1 MNASPGS
8 LNKTELQSAV
18 RQLSR
23 LVQVSVTLNSTLDPA
38 QLLRFIIQTAAELL
52 DCEAASILLYDEK
65 QHELFFTAAS
75 GTDPEKL
82 AQIPVPI
89 EGSIAGTIFSENRPL
104 VINDVDKDPRHYSQV
119 GAQIQFH
126 PRSLLG
132 VPMRIQDRVTGVL
145 EALNKRDGDFSDEDV
160 NILSII
166 ASQAAVAIHNARL
179 VQALQRAYDELSR
192 VDKLKTDFM
201 SIASHELRTPLG
213 VILGYAAFLKEEAQ
227 GELSG
232 HAERV
237 LNSAIRLRAL
247 VEDMT
252 NMNLLQMGTAKL
264 DLKLVSIQP
273 ILQTIFD
280 EVAPTA
286 EAKGQRL
293 TMQLP
298 PQSLIVRA
306 DAEKLGLVLTN
317 LLNNAVR
324 FTPEKGEI
332 HVTAKAKRGEVW
344 ISVKDSGAGIPHN
357 EMDNIFHEFYQL
369 EDHMIRRHG
378 GLGLGLAIARGLI
391 ELQEGRIWAESDG
404 IGKGAAFTV
413 ALPLIR

>member
-1 MNASPGS
+1 MKPPTAP
-8 LNKTELQSAV
+8 LNEAQLKNAV

-65 QHELFFTAAS
+65 QHELIFTAAS

-82 AQIPVPI
+82 ANIPVPI
-89 EGSIAGTIFSENRPL
+89 EGSIAGTVFSENRPL
-104 VINDVDKDPRHYSQV
+104 VINDVEKDPRHYAQV

-126 PRSLLG
+126 PHSLLG

-145 EALNKRDGDFSDEDV
+145 EALNKRGGGFSEADI

-213 VILGYAAFLKEEAQ
+213 VILGYATFLKEEAQ

-237 LNSAIRLRAL
+237 LNSAIRLRSL

-252 NMNLLQMGTAKL
+252 NMNLLHMGAAKL
-264 DLKLVSIQP
+264 DLKTVSVQQIIQS
-273 ILQTIFD
+273 IFD

-286 EAKGQRL
+286 RAKGQQL
-293 TMQLP
+293 VMKLP
-298 PQSLIVRA
+298 PHSLTVRA
-306 DAEKLGLVLTN
+306 DAEKLGLVFTN
-317 LLNNAVR
+317 LLNNAIR
-324 FTPEKGEI
+324 FTPDQGKI
-332 HVTAKAKRGEVW
+332 NVTAMPKHGEVW
-344 ISVKDSGAGIPHN
+344 ISIRDNGIGIPHN
-357 EMDNIFHEFYQL
+357 ELDNIFHEFYQM

-378 GLGLGLAIARGLI
+378 GMGLGLAIARGLI
-391 ELQEGRIWAESDG
+391 ELQEGRIWAESEG
-404 IGKGAAFTV
+404 IGKGATFTV
-413 ALPLIR
+413 ALPLVS